1 MPPIP
6 NVIAL
11 GRVCPGLAVPCTS
24 CFNVVYV
31 VNLTAE
37 FAPCRII
44 YSHVRLPATLL
55 IKHLHTTGKSPLY
68 IPEIPSCRM
77 IAAVPCIKPRYW
89 GFRRFASSISFV
101 LYTSNF
107 RSLFSIQV
115 HGTNLIVSEG
125 VTAKIASV
133 IPAPSPA

>member
-6 NVIAL
+6 NVMAL

-44 YSHVRLPATLL
+44 YSHVRLLVTLFINTCVPQEKDL
-55 IKHLHTTGKSPLY
+55 CISPKCL
-68 IPEIPSCRM
+68 PVEQLLRCRVASHD
-77 IAAVPCIKPRYW
+77 IEDLDAS
-89 GFRRFASSISFV
+89 RR
-101 LYTSNF
+101 
-107 RSLFSIQV
+107 Q
-115 HGTNLIVSEG
+115 
-125 VTAKIASV
+125 
-133 IPAPSPA
+133 